1 MEKCIFIG
9 YPEGYK
15 GWKFY
20 NPEIKKVVIC
30 ERAEFNERYSY
41 LEKLLK
47 REVEDKDSA
56 LRPLIPIEQEPASV
70 VLSETELVEQPVENF
85 IPEPQ
90 SEIPDL
96 PQPAIIAENDDEQS
110 IAIRRTR
117 KEIKPPGE
125 W

>member
-1 MEKCIFIG
+1 MHIYWIS
-9 YPEGYK
+9 EGYK

-85 IPEPQ
+85 IP
-90 SEIPDL
+90 
-96 PQPAIIAENDDEQS
+96 
-110 IAIRRTR
+110 
-117 KEIKPPGE
+117 
-125 W
+125 